1 MLLKIIPYFVNRNYL
16 QWSKLQL
23 KILFIYS
30 ILSLDSAGFNFT
42 PFIIVILL
50 ISFQKFL
57 ENDLGID
64 PIVRVCLT
72 VQNV

>member
-1 MLLKIIPYFVNRNYL
+1 
-16 QWSKLQL
+16 
-23 KILFIYS
+23 
-30 ILSLDSAGFNFT
+30 LDSAGFNFT